1 MKRVIS
7 GILAMLI
14 VLPALEITSSIN
26 GSTASLPLG
35 GLEMLHMQALTGS
48 ANTSAFNTSLQVR
61 RTAGQGHDLRA
72 LQGLSKAELTTNS
85 PWIALAMP

>member
-14 VLPALEITSSIN
+14 VLPALEITSGIN

-35 GLEMLHMQALTGS
+35 GLQMLHMQALTGG
-48 ANTSAFNTSLQVR
+48 ANTSAFNTSLQVQCTR
-61 RTAGQGHDLRA
+61 GQRPRA
-72 LQGLSKAELTTNS
+72 
-85 PWIALAMP
+85 